1 MPAVATRELSE
12 KVGVEVLD
20 VDAERLT
27 ADPDLPHICHDL
39 LERYGVVLF
48 RELHATDAAQV
59 EFGAKLGELA
69 IFPQFTNKHVM
80 EISFDPANPLAPY
93 FPSNDYW
100 HIDGCLDRMIAKTSI
115 MSARV
120 TAAHGGETAFASTYV
135 AYDELSEREKE
146 ELADI
151 RVVHKMAR
159 VQRLSHPDPTPEQI
173 ADWERLPA
181 RVHPLVWQH
190 ESGRRSLVFGATAAY
205 IDGSDPANGRQLLDD
220 LEHRATTPDRV
231 YTHTWSVGD
240 MVLWDN
246 TGLMHRACEFDR
258 SEPRRMARSTV
269 LGSEP
274 IA

>member
-12 KVGVEVLD
+12 QVGVEVLD
-20 VDAERLT
+20 VDAERLVT
-27 ADPDLPHICHDL
+27 DPDLPEICEEL

-48 RELHATDAAQV
+48 RELHASDAAQV

-69 IFPQFTNKHVM
+69 VFPKFPNKNVM
-80 EISFDPANPLAPY
+80 EISFDPGNPLAPY
-93 FPSNDYW
+93 FPSNDFW
-100 HIDGCLDRMIAKTSI
+100 HIDGCLDKMIAKTSI

-120 TAAHGGETAFASTYV
+120 ITEEGGETAFASTYL
-135 AYDELSEREKE
+135 AYEKLTDREKEQLADTRVVHRMARIQKLSHPNPTPE
-146 ELADI
+146 ELADWD
-151 RVVHKMAR
+151 RWP
-159 VQRLSHPDPTPEQI
+159 QRI
-173 ADWERLPA
+173 
-181 RVHPLVWQH
+181 HPLVWEH
-190 ESGRRSLVFGATAAY
+190 ESGRRSMVFGATASH
-205 IDGSDPANGRQLLDD
+205 IDGTDPAGRELLDD

-246 TGLMHRACEFDR
+246 TGLVHRACEFDR
-258 SEPRRMARSTV
+258 SQPRRMSRSTV

>member
-20 VDAERLT
+20 VDAERLIT
-27 ADPDLPHICHDL
+27 DPDLPRICDDL

-69 IFPQFTNKHVM
+69 VFPQFPNKNVM

-120 TAAHGGETAFASTYV
+120 ITARGGETAFASTYV
-135 AYDELSEREKE
+135 AYDELDEREKE
-146 ELADI
+146 QLADI
-151 RVVHKMAR
+151 RVVHRMAR

-173 ADWERLPA
+173 AEWERRPA

-190 ESGRRSLVFGATAAY
+190 ESGRRSLVFGATASH
-205 IDGSDPANGRQLLDD
+205 IEGTDPAGRELLDE

-246 TGLMHRACEFDR
+246 TGLVHRACEFDR